1 MFQARVE
8 KAVGT
13 GCAGFLGGLRE
24 NNSGVERLRWG
35 KKKGKG
41 FILDI
46 ERTVLARKHR
56 GLDTGRETVGA
67 ESCLLLRSAPL

>member
-35 KKKGKG
+35 KKEGKG
-41 FILDI
+41 FHIGYRKNCASQKTQ
-46 ERTVLARKHR
+46 RTGHR
-56 GLDTGRETVGA
+56 EGDSE
-67 ESCLLLRSAPL
+67 C